1 MIRLLLL
8 ALLLPAHAGQVIEI
22 RPGQAGAIQS
32 AIDAIPDD
40 PKAPVEIRLA
50 PGTYREKIHV
60 PPRKPP
66 IRLTGDSAETTVITW
81 ADAAT
86 TLDAKGQPLG
96 TFRSAT
102 LTVESA
108 DFTAENLAI
117 ENRFGT
123 GSQALA
129 LRVSGDRA
137 TLRKVKLT
145 GWQDTLLVEKSRQY
159 FEDCAISG
167 HVDFIFGGSTAW
179 FERCTITC
187 RGDGYI
193 TAASTPESAAH
204 GLVFH
209 RCRILAA
216 KEAKK
221 VFLGR
226 PWQNRAATVFLS
238 CELPAAILPAG
249 WHNWNDP
256 ARESAARYGEHRS
269 SGPGANPAG
278 RVAWSRQLTDA
289 EAGKLDPRGIF
300 ADWSP

>member
-1 MIRLLLL
+1 MIRLLLP
-8 ALLLPAHAGQVIEI
+8 ALLLPAHAGQVIEL

-32 AIDAIPDD
+32 VIDAIPDD
-40 PKAPVEIRLA
+40 PKTPVEIRLA

-60 PPRKPP
+60 PPRKAP
-66 IRLTGDSAETTVITW
+66 IHLTGASAETTVITW
-81 ADAAT
+81 TDAAS

-108 DFTAENLAI
+108 NFTAENLAI
-117 ENRFGT
+117 ENRFGS

-137 TLRKVKLT
+137 TFRKVKLT

-167 HVDFIFGGSTAW
+167 HVDFIFGGST
-179 FERCTITC
+179 
-187 RGDGYI
+187 
-193 TAASTPESAAH
+193 PESSAH
-204 GLVFH
+204 GLIFH
-209 RCRILAA
+209 RCRILAE

-238 CELPAAILPAG
+238 CELPAVILPAG

-269 SGPGANPAG
+269 SGPGANPAS
-278 RVAWSRQLTDA
+278 RVAWSHQLTDA
-289 EAGKLDPRGIF
+289 EAGKLDPRGVF
-300 ADWSP
+300 ADWCP